1 MAQKRGIIMM
11 ISGVNTNTMVK
22 EPAPRTVAQAEDAGY
37 DKASI
42 KQMARSGRIE
52 CETCANRKYKDGS
65 DEMVSFKSPAHI
77 SPQSAASAVRSHE
90 QEHVSNAYKKAANN
104 NGEVMRASVRI
115 KTLICPE
122 CGRSYVSGG
131 ETTTQI
137 KYNEENPY
145 GKSFKSADA
154 AGVIG
159 SNFDLKN
166 A

>member
-1 MAQKRGIIMM
+1 MNINGITN
-11 ISGVNTNTMVK
+11 NTNIPETM
-22 EPAPRTVAQAEDAGY
+22 PRTVAQAEDRGY

-42 KQMARSGRIE
+42 KQMARSGKIE

-104 NGEVMRASVRI
+104 NGEVMQASVRI
-115 KTLICPE
+115 KTSICHE

-154 AGVIG
+154 AGLIG

-166 A
+166 E